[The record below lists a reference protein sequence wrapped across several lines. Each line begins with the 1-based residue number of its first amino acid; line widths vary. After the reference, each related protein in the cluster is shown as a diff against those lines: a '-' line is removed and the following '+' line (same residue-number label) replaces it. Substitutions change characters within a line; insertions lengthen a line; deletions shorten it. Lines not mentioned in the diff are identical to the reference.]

1 MILQVEKFQESC
13 KSILGAV
20 DTDSALKSVAYGYD
34 ALELEAHDK
43 VLHLNVTN
51 GEYFVSVSLPLEEEA
66 SIRAVVDAKLF
77 LALVSKITTK
87 DVELTTTETALVVK
101 ANGTYQFPLK
111 YDVDSMV
118 VLPEIKV
125 KNPTSEFVTPSATL
139 MSILNFNSRNVDPNS
154 NSKVQ
159 KLYYLDREGCI
170 TFTNSTACVN
180 TFSLSDTSIKVELT
194 PKLVK
199 LFKLF
204 KDDDVNVTMGFEEV
218 NGIAQAR
225 ISLKQENVTITA
237 ILPNDA
243 SLVNSVPVTAIR
255 TRANKTFNYNVSFDK
270 KEITEAIDRLLLF
283 DTTNTLNRG
292 IGIFEF
298 NDTSVTIFDNKR
310 NNSEVIA
317 YASGTCAER
326 YSANLDLEVFKSIL
340 STTDVQVFNLKFGD
354 NQSVVISFGNIKNV
368 VGQRVIR

>member
-255 TRANKTFNYNVSFDK
+255 TRANINYNVSFDK